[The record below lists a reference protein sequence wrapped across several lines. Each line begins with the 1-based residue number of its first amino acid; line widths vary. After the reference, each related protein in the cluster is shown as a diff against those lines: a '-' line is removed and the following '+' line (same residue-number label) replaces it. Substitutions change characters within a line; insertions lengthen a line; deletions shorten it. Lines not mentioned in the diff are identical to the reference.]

1 METENVEELQGRRMS
16 VMMMMM
22 MVMIM
27 KLLVAT
33 ALD

>member
-16 VMMMMM
+16 VMMMMV
-22 MVMIM
+22 VMIM

>member
-22 MVMIM
+22 VMIM